1 MRSCVVTGVSS
12 GIGEAIAADLVKR
25 GWRVF
30 GTVRR
35 MDDAERLDN
44 DLGPAFTPLVCDVTD
59 VDGLSRA
66 AAAVAGLLDGKPL
79 DGLVCN
85 AGISLPGPLL
95 HQPLDE
101 LDRQWKVNVLG
112 QIATVQA
119 FAPLLGAQE
128 GFAGKPGRIV
138 MMSSVSGRLSWPFV
152 GGYSASKHALEAMSH
167 SLRRELMPFGV
178 DVVIVGPGPIATPI
192 WEKAA
197 AAVEKTRYQ
206 ATFYGP
212 RVRPSRLVHRTML
225 THRRGFAPQDEE
237 GMDCM
242 DGRARLDGW
251 ASISPGATLNPPHPE
266 VRESEASEPRRT
278 HFPECRA
285 QLRRGRRRRTGV
297 ARLAGFRHH
306 GRGSALACSR
316 SPVSRA
322 AQRAR
327 PARAGT
333 EFSGSAL
340 QRLRRDSCAG
350 AGRRRRRRAAPPPR
364 RPAPRISARVR
375 AALAAHQL
383 DR

>member
-66 AAAVAGLLDGKPL
+66 AARVAELLDGKSL

-119 FAPLLGAQE
+119 FGPLLGAQE
-128 GFAGKPGRIV
+128 GFSGTPGRIV
-138 MMSSVSGRLSWPFV
+138 MMSSVSGKLSWPFV

-197 AAVEKTRYQ
+197 GAVEKSLYQ

-212 RVRPSRLVHRTML
+212 LI
-225 THRRGFAPQDEE
+225 
-237 GMDCM
+237 DCFEQEVL
-242 DGRARLDGW
+242 GRAKHALP
-251 ASISPGATLNPPHPE
+251 ASAVAE
-266 VRESEASEPRRT
+266 VVHT
-278 HFPECRA
+278 
-285 QLRRGRRRRTGV
+285 
-297 ARLAGFRHH
+297 
-306 GRGSALACSR
+306 ALSTPQPKVRYTITPA
-316 SPVSRA
+316 PLMNWFLPLIL
-322 AQRAR
+322 
-327 PARAGT
+327 PARW
-333 EFSGSAL
+333 
-340 QRLRRDSCAG
+340 
-350 AGRRRRRRAAPPPR
+350 
-364 RPAPRISARVR
+364 
-375 AALAAHQL
+375 L
-383 DR
+383 DRIAAKRLGLTRKV

>member
-44 DLGPAFTPLVCDVTD
+44 DLGPSFTPLVCDVTD

-66 AAAVAGLLDGKPL
+66 AAQVAGLLDGKPL

-167 SLRRELMPFGV
+167 SLRRELMPFAV

-197 AAVEKTRYQ
+197 GAVEKTRYQ

-212 RVRPSRLVHRTML
+212 LLERVEQEVVDREKNALPASAVAEVVHTAL
-225 THRRGFAPQDEE
+225 TVPAPK
-237 GMDCM
+237 
-242 DGRARLDGW
+242 
-251 ASISPGATLNPPHPE
+251 
-266 VRESEASEPRRT
+266 VRYTITPAPLMNW
-278 HFPECRA
+278 FLP
-285 QLRRGRRRRTGV
+285 LI
-297 ARLAGFRHH
+297 L
-306 GRGSALACSR
+306 
-316 SPVSRA
+316 
-322 AQRAR
+322 
-327 PARAGT
+327 PARW
-333 EFSGSAL
+333 
-340 QRLRRDSCAG
+340 
-350 AGRRRRRRAAPPPR
+350 
-364 RPAPRISARVR
+364 
-375 AALAAHQL
+375 L
-383 DR
+383 DRIAAKRLGLTRKGT